1 MTMTKT
7 VELVDIMVR
16 PNMSMSPADPST
28 MITLVTVNDRVT
40 VDDPDDDTLPITQNR
55 SFNFRPGDDVS
66 GQSQIVQDICAAV
79 WTDG

>member
-1 MTMTKT
+1 MTITKT

-55 SFNFRPGDDVS
+55 SFNFRPGDYVS
-66 GQSQIVQDICAAV
+66 GQSQLVQDICAAV
-79 WTDG
+79 WTDA